1 MSLEGAIAQ
10 IQIIVGA
17 IPGIQSA
24 PSKVPDSAGAF
35 PFAVSYPRSGGLVMN
50 SVDWANVLH
59 TIYTELHFGNQLL
72 AISIPQAMPYAR
84 LVFLGLM
91 ADITLA
97 GNVSEIS
104 AVRYTFGKL
113 AWAGIETIGFRFEI
127 DVKEG
132 IQR

>member
-1 MSLEGAIAQ
+1 MSLEGAIGQ
-10 IQIIVGA
+10 IQTIVRA

-24 PSKVPDSAGAF
+24 PTSPPSSAGAF
-35 PFAVSYPRSGGLVMN
+35 PFAVSYPRSGNLVMN
-50 SVDWANVLH
+50 SVDWGNVLH
-59 TIYTELHFGNQLL
+59 TVYTELHFANQLL
-72 AISIPQAMPYAR
+72 EISIPQSMPYAR

-91 ADITLA
+91 ADVTLG

-113 AWAGIETIGFRFEI
+113 AWAGVETIGFRFEI
-127 DVKEG
+127 DMKEG